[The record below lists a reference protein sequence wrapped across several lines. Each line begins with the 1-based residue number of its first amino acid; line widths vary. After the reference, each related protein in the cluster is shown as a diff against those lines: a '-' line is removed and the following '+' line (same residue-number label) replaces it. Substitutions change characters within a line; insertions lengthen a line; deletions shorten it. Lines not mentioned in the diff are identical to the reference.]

1 MKYIIFDFGG
11 VLAYP
16 TTGNWHL
23 TPKLLELID
32 IAKLDKEK
40 AISNIKLYQNIID
53 CSLKIETIKDEYNAM
68 VEFYDNVFKDSYSEY
83 SKQLVEQIAKDRVF
97 GFDKYRLYSD
107 VISELERLSKKNK
120 LILLSDNW
128 PSVLEYMRHFGLD
141 TFFDRIYV
149 SSIYGVK
156 KQDGD
161 FFDVMLKDYDD
172 INESNAIFIDDH
184 EENLDVAKEK
194 GITGILMDRDY
205 KNNNSKYKI
214 INSLNEILRKGL
226 SL

>member
-194 GITGILMDRDY
+194 GITGILMDRDN

>member
-1 MKYIIFDFGG
+1 M
-11 VLAYP
+11 
-16 TTGNWHL
+16 
-23 TPKLLELID
+23 
-32 IAKLDKEK
+32 
-40 AISNIKLYQNIID
+40 
-53 CSLKIETIKDEYNAM
+53 
-68 VEFYDNVFKDSYSEY
+68 
-83 SKQLVEQIAKDRVF
+83 
-97 GFDKYRLYSD
+97 YSD
-107 VISELERLSKKNK
+107 VISELEGLSKKYK
-120 LILLSDNW
+120 LVLLSDNW

-141 TFFDRIYV
+141 TFFDRIYI

-194 GITGILMDRDY
+194 GITGILMDRDS
-205 KNNNSKYKI
+205 KNNNSKYEI

>member
-32 IAKLDKEK
+32 MEKVDKEK
-40 AISNIKLYQNIID
+40 VISNIKVYQKFID
-53 CSLKIETIKDEYNAM
+53 CSLEIKTLEEEYSAM

-83 SKQLVEQIAKDRVF
+83 NKQLIKEIAKDRVF

-107 VISELERLSKKNK
+107 VIPELKELSKKYK

-128 PSVLEYMRHFGLD
+128 PSVLEYMKHFGLD
-141 TFFDRIYV
+141 AFFDKIYV

-156 KQDGD
+156 KQNGD

-194 GITGILMDRDY
+194 RITGILMDRDN
-205 KNNNSKYKI
+205 KNNYSKYEKI
-214 INSLNEILRKGL
+214 SNLAELEN
-226 SL
+226 

>member
-107 VISELERLSKKNK
+107 VISELERLSKKYK

-194 GITGILMDRDY
+194 GITGILMDRDN

>member
-107 VISELERLSKKNK
+107 VISELERLSKNYK

-194 GITGILMDRDY
+194 GITGILMDRDN

-214 INSLNEILRKGL
+214 INSLNEILREEL